1 MKNEDLEKTRSVLAE
16 DMKKYVEIILK
27 EYGNFIPE
35 QHKEYL
41 KSINDYSSR
50 IMVQDTGT
58 ISMFAN
64 GTGVVMPEGA
74 YKIFKYLRMMPGFGI
89 NKNHQSYKDG
99 EIVNDNTYFDYIKHV
114 FVSGMSVEEFFR
126 DTLLHETMHFC
137 GSDGGNAMREG
148 FTELKTREVAQ
159 KYGLKASR
167 CGYPKEVDV
176 VSRFQGIVGEEI
188 GNKIAFAR
196 DDREIYTILQENCGE
211 DIAKLYFEISGMMDK
226 ELHTKYD
233 HSKFGGV
240 LGPIKK
246 ALAYS
251 KIDYSEIYQKLK
263 SFEEKRQFLSLRDQI
278 RNCPPEEYEKKV
290 VARAIEYD
298 NQPKKARDS
307 IEMDKV

>member
-1 MKNEDLEKTRSVLAE
+1 MGTSIERTRSILAD

-27 EYGNFIPE
+27 EYGSFIPE

-41 KSINDYSSR
+41 KSISDYSSR

-64 GTGVVMPEGA
+64 DKGVVMPKGA
-74 YKIFKYLRMMPGFGI
+74 YKIFKYLKMIPGFGI
-89 NKNHQSYKDG
+89 NKNHKSYKEG
-99 EIVNDNTYFDYIKHV
+99 EVVNDNTYFDYIKHV
-114 FVSGMSVEEFFR
+114 FVSGMSVDEFFR

-148 FTELKTREVAQ
+148 FTELKTREVAE

-176 VSRFQGIVGEEI
+176 VSRFQCIVGEEI

-211 DIAKLYFEISGMMDK
+211 DIAKVYFEISALMDK
-226 ELHTKYD
+226 ELHTKYE
-233 HSKFGGV
+233 HSKFGGI

-246 ALAYS
+246 AMAYS

-263 SFEEKRQFLSLRDQI
+263 SFEYKRHFLSLREQI
-278 RNCPPEEYEKKV
+278 RNCSHWQYEEKAIASAKEYNKNLKRERKSLEMEK
-290 VARAIEYD
+290 
-298 NQPKKARDS
+298 
-307 IEMDKV
+307 